1 MRLETLSEE
10 LRLAV
15 RLLGR
20 APALSFTVV
29 ATLGLAL
36 AASITRAAAIKPS
49 RIDSVNGPAPVPAIG
64 IFTAVRPGSAIL
76 TFPSMFA
83 APRKRT
89 LFSMAR
95 TVR

>member
-36 AASITRAAAIKPS
+36 AASITTFSVLNAVLIAELPYREPGRVVFLGHRYGSMTAAC
-49 RIDSVNGPAPVPAIG
+49 R
-64 IFTAVRPGSAIL
+64 
-76 TFPSMFA
+76 
-83 APRKRT
+83 
-89 LFSMAR
+89 
-95 TVR
+95 